1 MRGSA
6 EPAALYIMNLTSQL
20 DFGAWRYWSLF
31 YTSETT
37 FVFPPWDGMEDH
49 MAVRRFTKWPRNP
62 I

>member
-1 MRGSA
+1 
-6 EPAALYIMNLTSQL
+6 MNLTSQL

-62 I
+62 IWLRPQSGR